1 MISILNPVPTLFSE
15 SQQKLPGS
23 IFPAIV
29 KTRNPPAE
37 WNIQEDDLAT
47 FSCKDS
53 IKDFSGINDSL
64 SPILGEDFYFR
75 KYENNAVYFIFIYFF
90 EKDALSVHK
99 RHSLQKGWYESAWK
113 VLLYM
118 ISS

>member
-1 MISILNPVPTLFSE
+1 MCLCVRSISRKSIINRNTTRLPMISILNPVPTLFSE

-23 IFPAIV
+23 IFPAIA

-64 SPILGEDFYFR
+64 SPILGEDFHFR
-75 KYENNAVYFIFIYFF
+75 KYENNAVYFILFF
-90 EKDALSVHK
+90 FFF
-99 RHSLQKGWYESAWK
+99 
-113 VLLYM
+113 
-118 ISS
+118 